1 MLSGR
6 EGLSR
11 QIKLSFDWIGTKT
24 KISFF
29 SSDLIS
35 SKLNS
40 SHKEN
45 YFVDI

>member
-11 QIKLSFDWIGTKT
+11 QIKLSFDWIGTK